1 MFNATIDVATTL
13 LFAGFCHA
21 MMAGVLLLFWRN
33 RRTGLGFGWWVAG
46 ELLVATG
53 QLAALGRTWSPGIG
67 TLLIANTSLI
77 FSVPMVE
84 TGLRIFL
91 GQQTRPAMLR
101 IWGLAGVVYLGWLT
115 GLLAGWDTAAR
126 AMWFSGGLLLQAG
139 FALHY
144 VARIPR
150 DEPMRLP
157 INLMLTSVL
166 MVAIAL
172 LARLIVLAPQLGGN
186 YNIQHDIALAL
197 LNITSIFAGFCR
209 TCAALMLVH
218 TRIETELRRTQTRLE
233 ERANTDWLTGVAS
246 RDHFETSV
254 ALLQANAARAGCP
267 ITLLLFDI
275 DHFKRIND
283 SHGHQ
288 AGDVLLQRI
297 GQLTRDAV
305 RDGDLVGRLGGD
317 EFAVLF
323 YNCDLPAAEAVAE
336 RLREQVKQLPTPGS
350 AIGLS
355 GGLTTLHPGENFTQA
370 YHRADMALYSAKGAG
385 RNQLK
390 ALASPLPA

>member
-1 MFNATIDVATTL
+1 MPHATLDVATTL
-13 LFAGFCHA
+13 LFAGICHA

-33 RRTGLGFGWWVAG
+33 RRTGLGFGWWVAC
-46 ELLVATG
+46 EAMIAAG
-53 QLAALGRTWSPGIG
+53 QLTAVARAWSPEPW
-67 TLLIANTSLI
+67 TLVVANACLI

-91 GQQTRPAMLR
+91 GQQTRGAMLR
-101 IWGLAGVVYLGWLT
+101 IWGLAAIVYLGLLFALLT
-115 GLLAGWDTAAR
+115 GWSMASR

-139 FALHY
+139 ISLHY
-144 VARIPR
+144 LWRVERGA
-150 DEPMRLP
+150 MRLP
-157 INLMLTSVL
+157 VNLMLASVL
-166 MVAIAL
+166 LLTVAL
-172 LARLIVLAPQLGGN
+172 LARMAVLAPQLGGQFD
-186 YNIQHDIALAL
+186 IQHDTALAL

-209 TCAALMLVH
+209 TCATLMLVH
-218 TRIETELRRTQTRLE
+218 TRIETELRRTQARLE

-246 RDHFETSV
+246 RDHFESSV
-254 ALLQANAARAGCP
+254 PLLQANAARAGCP

-275 DHFKRIND
+275 DHFKHIND

-288 AGDVLLQRI
+288 AGDTLLQRI
-297 GQLTRDAV
+297 GQLTRAAV

-323 YNCDLPAAEAVAE
+323 YNCDLSDAEAVAD
-336 RLREQVKQLPTPGS
+336 RLREQVKQLPTPGN

-355 GGLTTLHPGENFTQA
+355 GGLTLLQPGERFTSA
-370 YHRADMALYSAKGAG
+370 YQRADMALYSAKGAG

-390 ALASPLPA
+390 AMASPQPA

>member
-33 RRTGLGFGWWVAG
+33 RRTGVGFGWWVAC
-46 ELLVATG
+46 EALVATG
-53 QLAALGRTWSPGIG
+53 QLLALGRAWSPGIAMV
-67 TLLIANTSLI
+67 LIANTCLI

-84 TGLRIFL
+84 TGLRTFL
-91 GQQTRPAMLR
+91 GQQTRVAMLR
-101 IWGLAGVVYLGWLT
+101 IWGLAGIVYLGWLL
-115 GLLAGWDTAAR
+115 GLLAGWETATR

-139 FALHY
+139 FAVNY
-144 VARIPR
+144 VLRIPR
-150 DEPMRLP
+150 SGAMRLP

-166 MVAIAL
+166 MVAGAL
-172 LARLIVLAPQLGGN
+172 LARLFVLAPQLGGT
-186 YNIQHDIALAL
+186 YNIQHDTALAL
-197 LNITSIFAGFCR
+197 LNISSIFSGFCR

-218 TRIETELRRTQTRLE
+218 TRIEAELRRTQARLE

-267 ITLLLFDI
+267 VTLLLFDI
-275 DHFKRIND
+275 DHFKSIND

-288 AGDVLLQRI
+288 AGDLLLQRI

-323 YNCDLPAAEAVAE
+323 YNCDLSAAEAVAD
-336 RLREQVKQLPTPGS
+336 RLREQVKLLPTPGK
-350 AIGLS
+350 AVGLS
-355 GGLTTLHPGENFTQA
+355 GGLTLLQPGERFTSA
-370 YHRADMALYSAKGAG
+370 YQRADMALYAAKGAG

-390 ALASPLPA
+390 ALAPPLPA

>member
-1 MFNATIDVATTL
+1 MHHATLDVATTL

-33 RRTGLGFGWWVAG
+33 RRTGPGFGWWVAC
-46 ELLVATG
+46 EALVATG
-53 QLAALGRTWSPGIG
+53 QLAAIARAWVPGFG
-67 TLLIANTSLI
+67 MLFIANTCLI
-77 FSVPMVE
+77 FSVPMIE
-84 TGLRIFL
+84 TGLRTFL
-91 GQQTRPAMLR
+91 GHQTRRALLR
-101 IWGLAGVVYLGWLT
+101 SWGLAAVVYLGWLA
-115 GLLAGWDTAAR
+115 GLMAGWGTADR
-126 AMWFSGGLLLQAG
+126 AMWFSGGLLLQVS

-144 VARIPR
+144 VVRMPR
-150 DEPMRLP
+150 AGAMRLP
-157 INLMLTSVL
+157 IDLMLASVL
-166 MVAIAL
+166 LVAVAL

-186 YNIQHDIALAL
+186 FDIQHDTALAL

-218 TRIETELRRTQTRLE
+218 TRIETELLATQARLE

-246 RDHFETSV
+246 RDHFESSV
-254 ALLQANAARAGCP
+254 PLLQANAARAGSP

-275 DHFKRIND
+275 DHFKQIND
-283 SHGHQ
+283 NHGHQ
-288 AGDVLLQRI
+288 AGDALLRQI
-297 GQLTRDAV
+297 GQLTHAAV

-323 YNCDLPAAEAVAE
+323 YNCDLPAAELVAN

-355 GGLTTLHPGENFTQA
+355 GGLTPLHAGEGFTQA

-390 ALASPLPA
+390 ALPLPA